1 LYVQGTSTTG
11 TLTVTV
17 AGVPEPS
24 MWVMMLIGF
33 TGLGFAGYRASHKS
47 AAVAA

>member
-1 LYVQGTSTTG
+1 
-11 TLTVTV
+11 
-17 AGVPEPS
+17 